1 METKMSDKK
10 LVDFIEEYIDDSEL
24 LSELADVQLDDIR
37 LNVERRE
44 LELLCSAA
52 AAPGELLLRAVE
64 TSLIKAFT
72 LNAAMINCSVTEEKP
87 EETPKEPMSET
98 GLAKLLLSL
107 RREFPAANGFLNDAQ
122 CFMLGDTVSVQ
133 LKSGADVINNLGA
146 SKRFA
151 QMIFERFGEDV
162 GVEFTD
168 SGAPVDDG
176 EVQQYQEELDSGI
189 RSAFAD
195 KVSQEKDLT
204 SLTRTYDEYP
214 FSTKYSVPI
223 YGSVIKT
230 KPISLSD
237 VASDS
242 GSVVVWGTVFSFES
256 RDTRDG
262 KRKIINFCITDKTSS
277 YSVKIFELA
286 ENCESLLKNI
296 KDGVAVMVRG
306 VVNYDSYM
314 KCDCINARAVTT
326 IDLIEKK
333 DEAPEKR
340 VELHLHTTMSAMD
353 GVSSATKLVERA
365 IAWGHKAIAIT
376 DHGVVQA
383 FPEACAAAKGKIKIL
398 YGMVGYYFDDRVVD
412 PAEKKK
418 KYNHIIFIAKNYV
431 GLKNLY
437 KIITKS
443 NLEYFSRKPGV
454 PRGRHACILLMD

>member
-87 EETPKEPMSET
+87 EEASKEPMSET

-176 EVQQYQEELDSGI
+176 EV
-189 RSAFAD
+189 
-195 KVSQEKDLT
+195 
-204 SLTRTYDEYP
+204 
-214 FSTKYSVPI
+214 
-223 YGSVIKT
+223 
-230 KPISLSD
+230 
-237 VASDS
+237 
-242 GSVVVWGTVFSFES
+242 
-256 RDTRDG
+256 
-262 KRKIINFCITDKTSS
+262 
-277 YSVKIFELA
+277 
-286 ENCESLLKNI
+286 
-296 KDGVAVMVRG
+296 
-306 VVNYDSYM
+306 
-314 KCDCINARAVTT
+314 
-326 IDLIEKK
+326 
-333 DEAPEKR
+333 
-340 VELHLHTTMSAMD
+340 
-353 GVSSATKLVERA
+353 
-365 IAWGHKAIAIT
+365 
-376 DHGVVQA
+376 
-383 FPEACAAAKGKIKIL
+383 
-398 YGMVGYYFDDRVVD
+398 
-412 PAEKKK
+412 
-418 KYNHIIFIAKNYV
+418 
-431 GLKNLY
+431 
-437 KIITKS
+437 
-443 NLEYFSRKPGV
+443 
-454 PRGRHACILLMD
+454 